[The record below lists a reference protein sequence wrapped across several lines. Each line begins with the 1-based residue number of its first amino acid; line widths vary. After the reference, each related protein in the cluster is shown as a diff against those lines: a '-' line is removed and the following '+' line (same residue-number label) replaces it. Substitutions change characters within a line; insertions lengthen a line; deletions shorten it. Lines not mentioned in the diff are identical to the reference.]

1 MEIITKNELAE
12 YTVRPLDLEPDMQ
25 IRMITKLSQL
35 SDEELS
41 TEFRKGCGLNVCIVS
56 AGRFMLKY

>member
-12 YTVRPLDLEPDMQ
+12 YTVRPLDLESDMQ
-25 IRMITKLSQL
+25 IRMIARLSRL

-41 TEFRKGCGLNVCIVS
+41 NAFRQGCGLNVCIVS
-56 AGRFMLKY
+56 AGHFMFKY